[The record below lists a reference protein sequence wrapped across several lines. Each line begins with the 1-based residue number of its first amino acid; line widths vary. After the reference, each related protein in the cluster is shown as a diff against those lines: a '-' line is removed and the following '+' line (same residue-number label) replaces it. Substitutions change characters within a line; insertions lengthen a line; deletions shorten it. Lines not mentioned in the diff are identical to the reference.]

1 MTAGPPPGPATP
13 PERRGLVLLS
23 VQRDA
28 AAAGDRRDDLLAAG
42 VDAELH
48 IVDAAAFGPSS
59 SVYPAG
65 APFAFALFVPAP
77 QRDRAAEALIGADR
91 DGGRSHPGGRAPLG
105 AGGLALALLALAAAL
120 LAAALLRGG

>member
-13 PERRGLVLLS
+13 PEQRGLVLLT
-23 VQRDA
+23 VQGDA
-28 AAAGDRRDDLLAAG
+28 AAAGDRRDTLLAAG

-59 SVYPAG
+59 SVYPTG
-65 APFAFALFVPAP
+65 APFAYALFVPAP
-77 QRDRAAEALIGADR
+77 QRDLAADTLLEAAR
-91 DGGRSHPGGRAPLG
+91 DGRRGPPGGGAPLG